1 MCCLYLYSHWL
12 GAGKVFPIQLF
23 PEGPISHLLLPLPP
37 SPADTEIILQAA
49 DCTRQFPC
57 LRLQQ
62 RDSAGRYCSGQER
75 YQAGQHSTLLS
86 WRPRVPRGEQRLV
99 PQPLCKVRRHQTV
112 PFPASFRATRTA
124 AKPNSPGTLFIC
136 FYELPKYFYEG
147 FMKRCLYFSPI
158 LQNDG
163 RPGQ

>member
-1 MCCLYLYSHWL
+1 M
-12 GAGKVFPIQLF
+12 
-23 PEGPISHLLLPLPP
+23 LPLFIQPLARRWKGFSYPALSRRSHITPP
-37 SPADTEIILQAA
+37 PTSTPFPSRHRNHFASSRLHPAVPLSQAP
-49 DCTRQFPC
+49 TKG
-57 LRLQQ
+57 L
-62 RDSAGRYCSGQER
+62 SAGRYCSGQER

-99 PQPLCKVRRHQTV
+99 QQPLRKVRRRQTV

-136 FYELPKYFYEG
+136 FYEVPKYFYEG